1 MKEEPIL
8 IALAGN
14 PNVGKSTVFNRL
26 TGLRQH
32 TGNWA
37 GKTVSLAVGSCQS
50 EHHRY
55 TLTDLP
61 GTYSLLAH
69 SAEEET
75 ARDFLR
81 SGQAEAVIVVC
92 DAACLARN
100 LNLLLQILALTPRV
114 LLCVN
119 LLDEAKRHGLHLD
132 LPLLSERLGIPVVG
146 ISAREKGS
154 RETLLRALDALI
166 DGPIPRPRCLP
177 IMPPEADED
186 AVTAALLHR
195 SAALCEG
202 IVQQS
207 DRGKPRRD
215 EAVDRLLTS
224 RWLGY
229 PLMLLLLALILYLS
243 VLGANPLSDA
253 LSTLFRWVELR
264 LKVLVAVLGLPDF
277 WRGLLIDGAWRV
289 LAWVTAV
296 MLPPM
301 AIFFPLFT
309 LLEDLGY
316 LPRVAYNLDRPFQRC
331 HACGKQALTMCM
343 GFGCNAVGVTGCRI
357 IDSKRER
364 MLAMLTNSLVPCNG
378 RFPLLLTL
386 LGLFFAGG
394 SALRT
399 ALGLTGLLVFSVI
412 MSLIATRLLSAM
424 LLRGLPSS
432 FVLELPPY
440 RRPQFGQILL
450 RSVLDRTLF
459 VLGRAAAVAAPAGM
473 LLWLLANLSPG
484 GVSLINRCAA
494 ILDSLGR
501 FFGMDGVILLAF
513 LLALPA
519 NEIVLP
525 VLRMVYAG
533 GSVLTAPGDLQQF
546 HALLLQQGWT
556 EVTALCVLVFCLLH
570 WPCSTTLL
578 TIRKESGSWGW
589 PLLAAL
595 LPTGMGLALCALIAA
610 LSRLLA

>member
-1 MKEEPIL
+1 MRGEPIL

-37 GKTVSLAVGSCQS
+37 GKTVSLAVGSCES
-50 EHHRY
+50 ERHRY

-69 SAEEET
+69 SAEEEA
-75 ARDFLR
+75 ARDFLNA
-81 SGQAEAVIVVC
+81 GQAEAVIVVC
-92 DAACLARN
+92 DASCLARN

-119 LLDEAKRHGLHLD
+119 LMDEAARHGLTLD
-132 LPLLSERLGIPVVG
+132 LPLLAERLGIPVIGV
-146 ISAREKGS
+146 SAREKGS
-154 RETLLRALDALI
+154 RETILRALDALI
-166 DGPIPRPRCLP
+166 DGPLPRPHCLP
-177 IMPPEADED
+177 VLPPEADED

-195 SAALCEG
+195 AAALCEG
-202 IVQQS
+202 VVRQS
-207 DRGKPRRD
+207 DDAKPRRD
-215 EAVDRLLTS
+215 EAIDRLLTS

-253 LSTLFRWVELR
+253 LSALFGWVELR
-264 LKVLVAVLGLPDF
+264 LNALVAALGFPDF

-331 HACGKQALTMCM
+331 HACGKQALTLCM

-357 IDSKRER
+357 IDAKRER

-394 SALRT
+394 SALRA
-399 ALGLTGLLVFSVI
+399 ALGLTGLLVFSVM
-412 MSLIATRLLSAM
+412 MSLAATRLLSAT

-440 RRPQFGQILL
+440 RRPQLGQILL

-473 LLWLLANLSPG
+473 LLWLLANLAPG
-484 GVSLINRCAA
+484 GVSLLSRCAA
-494 ILDSLGR
+494 ALDPLGR

-519 NEIVLP
+519 NETVLP
-525 VLRMVYAG
+525 VLLMVYAG

-556 EVTALCVLVFCLLH
+556 GNTALCVLVFCLFH

-589 PLLAAL
+589 TLLAAL
-595 LPTGMGLALCALIAA
+595 LPTGMGLSLCALIAA
-610 LSRLLA
+610 ATRLLA